1 VKSGKLLLLT
11 AKKTRCHPPTAQNQ
25 RAHAEPPRALA
36 YYTAMWPRIIQFD
49 ILIVAAGSILAV
61 SVAHLF

>member
-1 VKSGKLLLLT
+1 
-11 AKKTRCHPPTAQNQ
+11 
-25 RAHAEPPRALA
+25 
-36 YYTAMWPRIIQFD
+36 MWPRIIQFD